1 MRLPAA
7 VALTL
12 ALAIG
17 TVAPAP
23 AATRAGAPAPHCLD
37 ARAMDEVRQS
47 SDRTLAV
54 VQNDGRRFRVDLQE
68 DCPAA
73 AADAQAS
80 VLAREGWVCGTGNEY
95 VRSGQRLCPVA
106 AVAEIDTKT
115 YAELALASHRRH
127 GDVATLE
134 AVEVRAE
141 KRRGFGGSVQYCLN
155 PRYMRGWN
163 EDGKGL
169 VVEVSPQRSGGNRY
183 YRVELAYSCPELF
196 DATTIELR
204 SGMGISAVCGNP
216 GDTVVAVPEM
226 REGQGIAR
234 SGGVLSRISCP
245 IASVYPIDK

>member
-1 MRLPAA
+1 MRLYAAA
-7 VALTL
+7 VLT
-12 ALAIG
+12 
-17 TVAPAP
+17 TVCAVASAAEPARGPAP
-23 AATRAGAPAPHCLD
+23 KPNCLD
-37 ARAMDEVRQS
+37 ARSMSEARQA
-47 SDRTLAV
+47 SDRSLAV
-54 VQNDGRRFRVDLQE
+54 MQADGRRFRLELGE

-73 AADAQAS
+73 VADEQAS

-95 VRSGQRLCPVA
+95 LRSGQRLCPVS
-106 AVAEIDTKT
+106 AVTEIDAKA

-127 GDVATLE
+127 GEVATLE

-141 KRRGFGGSVQYCLN
+141 KRRGFGGSAQYCLN

-183 YRVELAYSCPELF
+183 YRVELAHSCPELF

-216 GDTVVAVPEM
+216 GDVVVAVPEM
-226 REGQGIAR
+226 RASEGIAR
-234 SGGVLSRISCP
+234 SGGALSRIQCP
-245 IASVYPIDK
+245 IATVYPIDK